1 MKNKSINSRPK
12 SSISVHN
19 LPGIINIKK
28 NKYCY
33 PVISIGERN
42 TNFEVDINPKLD
54 AEDIYKKNQELKE
67 IIKELKRK
75 IDFYKTNN
83 QKLSQSIS
91 NKNKEIDELTN
102 QIIMKN
108 KELMTKEKKEK
119 SNKNKKSQNNNKNQ
133 DLIISNEN
141 NLEDKLKIKKLKN
154 EVNEVKEEMHRLQLT
169 LLQKEE
175 ELFEIK
181 TNKKF
186 TDYQELK
193 IKYETVLDEFNK
205 LRNTKLIN
213 SDKNYF
219 LCLQSDKFLRN
230 EIQNLQEVIALL
242 NQEKDNYL
250 LEKKSLLEEIINLQS
265 KLELA
270 NNNNK
275 LIRNKKKLFE
285 DKYKK
290 NIKEQVILKE
300 YEEEKKEMLNKINK
314 MQKKLDY
321 YMLNAIKNKEYTIN
335 KNNNNKNNQ
344 EENKNDIFL
353 NSEIRRNIIKVKNE
367 PNPEENY
374 DNKILLMQ
382 SLVAELTKENKELLE
397 KNRNYE
403 LKINS
408 LLQTN
413 KEILNSNLGLENL
426 FINNNS
432 INNNKNNDNTQ
443 QKENK
448 EEIKEENKEK
458 ENEKEKERKELKKE
472 EDNEFETI
480 SKDDDDYDEN

>member
-154 EVNEVKEEMHRLQLT
+154 EVNEVKEEMHRFQLT

-300 YEEEKKEMLNKINK
+300 YEEEKKKCSIKLIKC
-314 MQKKLDY
+314 KK
-321 YMLNAIKNKEYTIN
+321 NW
-335 KNNNNKNNQ
+335 
-344 EENKNDIFL
+344 
-353 NSEIRRNIIKVKNE
+353 II
-367 PNPEENY
+367 
-374 DNKILLMQ
+374 IC
-382 SLVAELTKENKELLE
+382 
-397 KNRNYE
+397 
-403 LKINS
+403 
-408 LLQTN
+408 
-413 KEILNSNLGLENL
+413 
-426 FINNNS
+426 
-432 INNNKNNDNTQ
+432 
-443 QKENK
+443 
-448 EEIKEENKEK
+448 
-458 ENEKEKERKELKKE
+458 
-472 EDNEFETI
+472 
-480 SKDDDDYDEN
+480 